1 MSDSFLDLL
10 NENGFSVS
18 EGRVTDP
25 AIVAA
30 FASFAKNARVIVA
43 SLDATEDD
51 LHKFATIA
59 ETYSAAN
66 NGRVL
71 DVIHADSA
79 DVAKIKS
86 GIKSRAKTKKM
97 IAVFSTLSNDSG
109 EPVAVVATRKG
120 K

>member
-10 NENGFSVS
+10 TENGFSVA
-18 EGRVTDP
+18 EGRTTDP
-25 AIVAA
+25 TIVAA

-43 SLDATEDD
+43 SMAASESD

-59 ETYSAAN
+59 ETFSAAN
-66 NGRVL
+66 NGRTL
-71 DVIHADSA
+71 DVIHASEC

-97 IAVFSTLSNDSG
+97 VAVFSTLSNDSG
-109 EPVAVVATRKG
+109 ETVAVVATRRAK
-120 K
+120 

>member
-10 NENGFSVS
+10 TDGGFTVS
-18 EGRVTDP
+18 EGRTTDP
-25 AIVAA
+25 QIVAA

-43 SLDATEDD
+43 SVDATEDD

-59 ETYSAAN
+59 ETYSASN
-66 NGRVL
+66 NGRTL
-71 DVIHADSA
+71 DVIHASEC

-86 GIKSRAKTKKM
+86 GVKSRAKSRKM
-97 IAVFSTLSNDSG
+97 VAVFSTLSNDAG